1 MKKNILIFFALLFVS
16 MNVIAQVTA
25 KPVKKIMTLS
35 MPGETGS
42 NGASVVWH
50 PVLKKYYASF
60 AGNASYPLAV
70 FDIKGNLLSPDN
82 LETMFDVRGLWYNTV
97 SKKIEANGYDD
108 FGWISYKLNI
118 KGIPED
124 VVQLQEGMVQP
135 GAHSVG
141 VFDAIKKR
149 VCFLDNGIISSYS
162 LKGEKADDEIEI
174 NNNTETEDAEITE
187 GELEA
192 DSETEDK
199 YNSTALCYTGIANAE
214 FGILNY
220 GKMQIE
226 LYNRKGILT
235 KAFKLPDDILGY
247 DNFNFAYAN
256 SIWWL
261 FDKDERKWFGFK

>member
-1 MKKNILIFFALLFVS
+1 MKKNILIFFALLLVS
-16 MNVIAQVTA
+16 INVIAQVTA
-25 KPVKKIMTLS
+25 KPVKKIITLA
-35 MPGETGS
+35 MPGETGN

-60 AGNASYPLAV
+60 AGNATFPFAV
-70 FDIKGNLLSPDN
+70 FDPAGKLLSPES

-108 FGWISYKLNI
+108 FGWISYKLNA

-124 VVQLQEGMVQP
+124 IVQLQEGLVQP

-141 VFDAIKKR
+141 VFDALKKR

-162 LKGEKADDEIEI
+162 LKGEKAEDEIEI
-174 NNNTETEDAEITE
+174 KHITEAPEMPE

-220 GKMQIE
+220 DKMQIE

-235 KAFKLPDDILGY
+235 KAFKLPEDVQVYVD
-247 DNFNFAYAN
+247 FNFAYAN
-256 SIWWL
+256 GIWWL